1 MTRFERVL
9 ADYRTSGLSLE
20 AHPVHFIRESLARS
34 GVVTTADTAFLP
46 EGRRVRVAG
55 IVLSRQRPATAKGLV
70 FLSIEDETGSANVV
84 VRPPVW
90 QAADV
95 QAGGGR
101 GGFGASAAARFD
113 RAHPGNQVDGE
124 SGNVPCSAAAV
135 TGFLL
140 TAFATTPA

>member
-20 AHPVHFIRESLARS
+20 AHPVHFIREALARS

-95 QAGGGR
+95 HARRGAVVVVSGR
-101 GGFGASAAARFD
+101 VQRRGSIVHILATKL
-113 RAHPGNQVDGE
+113 
-124 SGNVPCSAAAV
+124 
-135 TGFLL
+135 TGSQEMS
-140 TAFATTPA
+140 PALPRQSRDFC